1 MIFKREYGVVSDGRY
16 WYAFRKHLIFN
27 IPVLTVWVDNTV
39 QSITWGKGDMRQAAC
54 LFKQD
59 AVRQARRH
67 KDYYEPK
74 HIKPIM
80 DSVEIIGD

>member
-16 WYAFRKHLIFN
+16 RYAFRKHLIFN
-27 IPVLTVWVDNTV
+27 TPVLTAWVDNEIPST
-39 QSITWGKGDMRQAAC
+39 TWSKEFIRHAAC
-54 LFKQD
+54 LLKED
-59 AVRQARRH
+59 AVQQARRH